1 MITWPIRSAPIE
13 SAGEALR
20 IREEAR
26 IRTSTKAVNSR
37 KSRRKGAFGALT
49 LILALALVHPS
60 TSSAEPLRPA
70 ILYNLVKFD
79 ASFNEGA
86 YRGIER
92 FKSETGTGYREFE
105 VKTDVERVAVLRRFA
120 SRGDDPIIAIGFP
133 FASAVEK
140 VAGDFPKARFVIV
153 DAVVDKPNVLSVV
166 FKEQE
171 GGFLVGVLAAM
182 ASKTGKVGMVGGM
195 DLPIIRRL
203 ACGYEKGA
211 KAASPGIVVLQAYAG
226 DTPAAFAD
234 PARGAE
240 LARSEIGQGAD
251 VVLQAA
257 GATGLGVLRAA
268 ADAKVLGIGSDSNQ
282 NGLFPGFVLTSLLKR
297 TDNAVYLSLKDAASG
312 NWRAGTR
319 LLGVAEGGIDVAID
333 DANKALVTD
342 KMRSALGKT
351 KDAITSG
358 ELVVPDWLKTRSC
371 PP

>member
-1 MITWPIRSAPIE
+1 MKRGGGSAF
-13 SAGEALR
+13 SAVFLSLGLMLSGVVAPR
-20 IREEAR
+20 
-26 IRTSTKAVNSR
+26 
-37 KSRRKGAFGALT
+37 
-49 LILALALVHPS
+49 LAA
-60 TSSAEPLRPA
+60 AEPLRPA

-92 FKSETGTGYREFE
+92 FKSDTGTDYREFE
-105 VKTDVERVAVLRRFA
+105 VKSDVERQAVLRRFA
-120 SRGDDPIIAIGFP
+120 SRGADPIVAIGFP
-133 FASAVEK
+133 FASAVDK
-140 VAGDFPKARFVIV
+140 IAGDFPKARFVII
-153 DAVVDKPNVLSVV
+153 DAVVDKPNVQSVV

-171 GGFLVGVLAAM
+171 GGFLVGLMAAM

-195 DLPIIRRL
+195 DLPIIRRI

-211 KAASPGIVVLQAYAG
+211 KAARSGTVVLQSYAG
-226 DTPAAFAD
+226 DTPGAFTD

-282 NGLFPGFVLTSLLKR
+282 NGLFPGYVLTSLLKR
-297 TDNAVYLSLKDAASG
+297 TDNAVYVSLKDAAAG
-312 NWRAGTR
+312 KWQAGTR
-319 LLGVAEGGIDVAID
+319 LLGVAEGGIDIAMD
-333 DANKALVTD
+333 DTNKALVTD
-342 KMRSALGKT
+342 EMRAALGKA
-351 KDAITSG
+351 KDAITTG
-358 ELVVPDWLKTRSC
+358 ELVVPDWAKTRSC